1 MMEENDGSPFIEPE
15 NDIPGRRES
24 TVLQKRIFYDGR
36 RGSPSFPDSN
46 IPKRPGNEMLKT
58 RRVNGRPLYEGVR
71 ASDVARHLETL
82 LSLRDRARAI
92 HEELNDSIER
102 FRHETKVADS
112 VREHAQMTSE
122 MRDQDED
129 KRMPDQPE
137 HLPQER
143 EWDRILHGFE
153 VE

>member
-1 MMEENDGSPFIEPE
+1 MMEDGSLFIEPE
-15 NDIPGRRES
+15 NDIPERAES

-36 RGSPSFPDSN
+36 RGSPSFPDTN

-58 RRVNGRPLYEGVR
+58 RRVNGRPLHEDVR

-92 HEELNDSIER
+92 HEQLNDSIER
-102 FRHETKVADS
+102 YQAADS
-112 VREHAQMTSE
+112 VREHAQMTSQ
-122 MRDQDED
+122 MRGQGQDE
-129 KRMPDQPE
+129 RMPDQPE
-137 HLPQER
+137 HLPQAR
-143 EWDRILHGFE
+143 EWDRILQGFE

>member
-15 NDIPGRRES
+15 NDVTDGAES

-36 RGSPSFPDSN
+36 RGSPSFPDTN

-58 RRVNGRPLYEGVR
+58 RRVNGRPLHEDVR
-71 ASDVARHLETL
+71 ASDAARHLETL

-92 HEELNDSIER
+92 HEHLNDSIER
-102 FRHETKVADS
+102 YRHETKVADS

-122 MRDQDED
+122 MREQDQDE
-129 KRMPDQPE
+129 RMSDQPE
-137 HLPQER
+137 HLPQAR